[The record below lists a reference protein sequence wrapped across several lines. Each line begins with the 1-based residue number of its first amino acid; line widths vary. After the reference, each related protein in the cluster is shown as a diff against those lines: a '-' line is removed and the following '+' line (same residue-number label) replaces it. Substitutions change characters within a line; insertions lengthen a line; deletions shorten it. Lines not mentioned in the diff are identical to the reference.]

1 MLAALFSAAGALS
14 LLQSV
19 QANTPIFT
27 YGDRDLILCFRQDLT
42 LPAQTQDL
50 EVDIGPA
57 ATYYGAA
64 IGSVIQVNKSGTYNP
79 SLLNSTFGSLDTLS
93 WSVSGCVPNAGDSGD
108 ASYPPD
114 TLWLTS
120 PRLAPLVL
128 GTAWVEYGANPQ
140 AAVANEIG
148 AIQFNAGQFSA
159 TLAQGPA
166 NTGSA
171 LVVPVGSF
179 SCDPFLGPVQ
189 NLPQGGSVAIGN
201 FVGKF
206 QGNVENTT
214 PDDFTTN
221 PDSQPSRSDFYALK
235 PAPSRTNP
243 AGTYLGY
250 FELETDGS
258 MVFHRLA
265 APPNTFAIGITAS
278 GATGT
283 ISFQTVNG
291 ANYTLWSTNAAGIF
305 SPTSTWTQGSSISG
319 NGGVMSFQVN
329 TTNVNGF
336 YSVQQH

>member
-1 MLAALFSAAGALS
+1 MLAALSSAAGAFL

-19 QANTPIFT
+19 HASTPVFT

-57 ATYYGAA
+57 TNYYGAA
-64 IGSVIQVNKSGTYNP
+64 IGSVLQVNQSGTYNT
-79 SLLNSTFGSLDTLS
+79 SLLNSTFSSLDTLS

-108 ASYPPD
+108 PAYPPD

-128 GTAWVEYGANPQ
+128 GTAWLEYGANPQ

-148 AIQFNAGQFSA
+148 AIQFNAGQYSA

-171 LVVPVGSF
+171 ILIPVGSF

-189 NLPQGGSVAIGN
+189 TLPQGGSSAIGN
-201 FVGKF
+201 FIGKF

-214 PDDFTTN
+214 PADFTTN
-221 PDSQPSRSDFYALK
+221 PMSQPSRSDLYVLE

-250 FELETDGS
+250 FELETNGS
-258 MVFHRLA
+258 MLFYRLA
-265 APPNTFAIGITAS
+265 APPPALGVAVS
-278 GATGT
+278 GTTST
-283 ISFQTVNG
+283 ISFLTGVG
-291 ANYTLWSTNAAGIF
+291 ATYTLYYTNAAGLF
-305 SPTSTWTQGSSISG
+305 SPVGTWTKVTG
-319 NGGVMSFQVN
+319 NVTGDGTVKSFQV
-329 TTNVNGF
+329 TTTDTNRF
-336 YSVQQH
+336 YEVQDH